1 MDTGFVLEI
10 QNNLSK
16 NACDKIIQQF
26 EDDPRKMDGV
36 FGMGQVDKNVKT
48 SVDLALNRVSHE
60 SQWKWVDELLSRK
73 LSEGIRKYTNHVSK
87 KYCYFSPNT
96 CISFLN
102 CMYDTGYQIQR
113 TDPGGFYKW
122 HTDFSMTN
130 TNVRAVTFIWY
141 LNTLEIE
148 QEGATELIDG
158 TKIRPEAGKL
168 LLFPATW
175 TGIHRGGVLKSG
187 KKYIITGW
195 LHMPKDMI

>member
-1 MDTGFVLEI
+1 MDNGFVLEI

-16 NACDKIIQQF
+16 NVCDKIIQQF
-26 EDDPRKMDGV
+26 ENDPRKSDGV
-36 FGMGQVDKNVKT
+36 FGDGRVDKNVKT
-48 SVDLALNRVSHE
+48 SIDLALNKCSNE
-60 SQWKWVDELLSRK
+60 PQWKWIDDLLSRK
-73 LSEGIRKYTNHVSK
+73 LSEGIRKYMVYLCK
-87 KYCYFSPNT
+87 KYSYYSPDSF
-96 CISFLN
+96 SFLN
-102 CMYDTGYQIQR
+102 YMYDTGYQIQR

-122 HTDFSMTN
+122 HSDFSMN
-130 TNVRAVTFIWY
+130 SNNIRAVTFIWY

-175 TGIHRGGVLKSG
+175 TGVHRGGVLKSG

-195 LHMPKDMI
+195 LHMPRDMI